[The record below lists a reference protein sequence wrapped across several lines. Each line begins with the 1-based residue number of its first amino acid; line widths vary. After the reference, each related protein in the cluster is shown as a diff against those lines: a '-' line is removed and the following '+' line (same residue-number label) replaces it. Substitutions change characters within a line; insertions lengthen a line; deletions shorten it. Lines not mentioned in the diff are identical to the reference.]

1 MTIDFR
7 SLSSHHQHVN
17 NFMRMPPNQS
27 ETLPTHKAKTAA
39 TGEEVLDDD
48 QVAVARHL
56 FLLSEDV

>member
-1 MTIDFR
+1 
-7 SLSSHHQHVN
+7 
-17 NFMRMPPNQS
+17 MRMPPNQS